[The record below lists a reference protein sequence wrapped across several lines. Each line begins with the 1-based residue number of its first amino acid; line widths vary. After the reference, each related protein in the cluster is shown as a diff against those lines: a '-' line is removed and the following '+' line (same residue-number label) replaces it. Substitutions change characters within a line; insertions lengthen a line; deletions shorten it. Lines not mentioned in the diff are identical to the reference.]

1 MSLPLFQEEESA
13 AEQAERAAGER
24 KLASIEERLLARDG
38 PPRQRPF
45 WSPLKELIYVLISA
59 RTRTEVSLA
68 VLAELELRYAAALGD
83 WRGLRDAPLAEVLHL
98 LAPVTFSE
106 RKAPAL
112 QAALRRITRQNNGVL
127 SLDFFA
133 GQPVERIRRWL
144 ESFEG
149 VGARGS
155 AAVANHSSLRLRAL
169 AVDGHHHRIA
179 QRLGF
184 VSKQTTAGDTE
195 KALLRLLPEERWPPG
210 RLTALHDLL
219 KLHGQIRCTTNDWQP
234 HCHDC
239 PLLALCPTGTQLL
252 AAQRED
258 ETTAQSYLAH

>member
-1 MSLPLFQEEESA
+1 MLQRVNDVYASMSLPLFQEEDSA

-106 RKAPAL
+106 RKAPSSGSAIVAVQRRSPSTVTITASRSGSAL
-112 QAALRRITRQNNGVL
+112 SQSKLPPATPRRPCCACCPRSAGRPAALPRCMTCSNFMAKFGAPPTIGSRTATIAPCSRFALPVHSFLPRSARTKQRRKAISHTKKHH
-127 SLDFFA
+127 
-133 GQPVERIRRWL
+133 QPQHK
-144 ESFEG
+144 
-149 VGARGS
+149 RG
-155 AAVANHSSLRLRAL
+155 
-169 AVDGHHHRIA
+169 
-179 QRLGF
+179 
-184 VSKQTTAGDTE
+184 
-195 KALLRLLPEERWPPG
+195 
-210 RLTALHDLL
+210 
-219 KLHGQIRCTTNDWQP
+219 
-234 HCHDC
+234 
-239 PLLALCPTGTQLL
+239 
-252 AAQRED
+252 
-258 ETTAQSYLAH
+258 